1 MHAQQVNAFPTQS
14 YFEECMIRKLAPAYV
29 AFRPAQSPAG
39 RLQMGLFG
47 LSGRAR
53 AAAGR
58 KRKILGCGRLG
69 KHAVRVGAGVF

>member
-1 MHAQQVNAFPTQS
+1 M
-14 YFEECMIRKLAPAYV
+14 YDKLAPAYV

-58 KRKILGCGRLG
+58 KRKILGSGRLG